1 MQAFL
6 LYRFAAQQQISTLIL
21 QKFGS
26 FYAKYNAEFN
36 IVNRFSKSTRSGR
49 KMAKTQAVQKEAN
62 WRRWETKGFDIGQD
76 SAGNPIRG
84 LLPPISI
91 IFYFLMHKK

>member
-1 MQAFL
+1 
-6 LYRFAAQQQISTLIL
+6 
-21 QKFGS
+21 
-26 FYAKYNAEFN
+26 
-36 IVNRFSKSTRSGR
+36 
-49 KMAKTQAVQKEAN
+49 MAKTQAVQKEAN
-62 WRRWETKGFDIGQD
+62 WRHWETKGFDIGQD